1 MKASKGKSIRSGPY
15 SSGSGKGKEPDE
27 GRMLS
32 VSGIPFKAE
41 WQEIKDH
48 MGQAGTVEFAEH
60 LIGND
65 GRPKGVAFVRYS
77 TQEEAQNA
85 IETLTGTFMPGKDG
99 QPCSHKLEVDLWTG
113 AKPKTTKGGAKGGGS
128 GMGWKDEMMMNM
140 MAMMNPGLF

>member
-65 GRPKGVAFVRYS
+65 GRPKGVAFVRYA
-77 TQEEAQNA
+77 TLEEAQNA
-85 IETLTGTFMPGKDG
+85 IETLSGTYMPNRDG
-99 QPCSHKLEVDLWTG
+99 SVCGQTLEVRQWTG
-113 AKPKTTKGGAKGGGS
+113 APPPKGKGGG
-128 GMGWKDEMMMNM
+128 KAD
-140 MAMMNPGLF
+140 F